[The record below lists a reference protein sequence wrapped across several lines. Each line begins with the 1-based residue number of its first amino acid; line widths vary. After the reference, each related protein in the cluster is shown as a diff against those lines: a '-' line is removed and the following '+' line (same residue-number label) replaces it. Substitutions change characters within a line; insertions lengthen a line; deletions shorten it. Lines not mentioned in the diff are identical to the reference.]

1 MWHRCCL
8 VADHLHLTTRP
19 QKAVQQVQVAKD
31 ELERVQKDDQLM
43 ALMNLTE
50 MYNDTEVAL
59 AILIALLYVTYQ
71 MFACDRGS
79 IRCC

>member
-8 VADHLHLTTRP
+8 LGDHLQLTTRP

-71 MFACDRGS
+71 TLACDRGS